1 MNTQQVQRPVDM
13 INNVHL
19 GTWMEWK
26 DIVSLFPNRWVFLT
40 DYKLDDKSNI
50 VGGILKVVC
59 KETEFSLVE
68 DILTEKNRDGFLHRT
83 TELPGNILWVE

>member
-26 DIVSLFPNRWVFLT
+26 DIVSLVPNRWVYLT
-40 DYKLDDKSNI
+40 DYRLDDKTQDEDMIDSLKLEKDEI
-50 VGGILKVVC
+50 LISGITVFADDSIKA
-59 KETEFSLVE
+59 
-68 DILTEKNRDGFLHRT
+68 
-83 TELPGNILWVE
+83 